1 MLWWK
6 YQQLRIG
13 HAASRLAVV
22 EKLAVSDD
30 DAAVGP
36 LIFALKDKKPA
47 IRVAAIKGLLHF
59 HSRQAVSPLMERLR
73 DPAPEVR
80 AGAADALGQIGD
92 PVAVNAMVGLLLDP
106 EMPVRTAV
114 SVALQ
119 KLGWHPGDDSQRV
132 LQILAMGRADD
143 AVGLGP
149 EAVGPLLEVMRSG
162 APNKQFEAVRALGQI
177 DDARVKA
184 AMLEALRIANP
195 AVRIAALGS
204 LERWADESTLPTVEK
219 FLTDSNPSVRGA
231 AVEAVRA
238 CGRAKAVPSLLRMLK
253 DASWEVRQASVK
265 ALGGLG
271 DSAAVD
277 AIAALIAN
285 DTDRDVR
292 ETAISSLGRLGNRRA
307 VPQLV
312 LALVDKDS
320 TVRAAAAA
328 ALKSVDPSWE
338 KNPSVRLVLPKLK
351 AALENPEY
359 WVRHSAT
366 KLFAQLKIAPDAI
379 TDAAAQLPGD
389 ASPPHPAFSVLADLM
404 FDHDRDLRLAA
415 VEAFRHLHEINAV
428 PLLGAAVHDL
438 DQNVQQAAQHA
449 LDDIQ

>member
-13 HAASRLAVV
+13 HAAIRLAVV

-36 LIFALKDKKPA
+36 LVFALKDKKPA
-47 IRVAAIKGLLHF
+47 IRVAAIRGLLHF
-59 HSRQAVSPLMERLR
+59 HPRQAVASLMERLR

-80 AGAADALGQIGD
+80 AAAADVLGQIGD
-92 PVAVNAMVGLLLDP
+92 PVAVNAMVGLLVDP
-106 EMPVRTAV
+106 EMTVRTAV

-149 EAVGPLLEVMRSG
+149 NAVGPLLEVMRSG
-162 APNKQFEAVRALGQI
+162 PANKQFEAVRALSQI
-177 DDARVKA
+177 EDPRVKP

-195 AVRIAALGS
+195 AIRISALGT
-204 LERWADESTLPTVEK
+204 LERWADEASLPAVERY
-219 FLTDSNPSVRGA
+219 LTDSNASVRGA
-231 AVEAVRA
+231 AVEAVRT
-238 CGRAKAVPSLLRMLK
+238 CGRAKAVPALLRMLK
-253 DASWEVRQASVK
+253 DASWEVRQAAVK

-277 AIAALIAN
+277 ALSTLIAK
-285 DTDRDVR
+285 DSDRDVR
-292 ETAISSLGRLGNRRA
+292 ETAISALGRLGNRRA
-307 VPQLV
+307 IPQLV

-320 TVRAAAAA
+320 TVRTAAAA
-328 ALKSVDPSWE
+328 ALKSVDANWE

-366 KLFAQLKIAPDAI
+366 KLFVQLKIAPDAI
-379 TDAAAQLPGD
+379 TDAAASPPGD
-389 ASPPHPAFSVLADLM
+389 ASPPHPAFAILADLM

-415 VEAFRHLHEINAV
+415 VEAFRHLHEVNAL
-428 PLLGAAVHDL
+428 PLLGTAIHDL
-438 DQNVQQAAQHA
+438 DQNVQRAAQQA